1 MTMRGSWAS
10 GPARLGLP
18 REAVGIAD
26 YVVHYTDRRGFQET
40 DKRWLQ
46 TDITGALART
56 MQMLRTER
64 GWSLDQLATRSGVS
78 KGVLVALEQGRSNP
92 NLATLARISD
102 AFGVPVTRLV
112 ELTSEPEVRMTGPGQ
127 ARVLWHGP
135 SGGTGTIIAAT
146 EAPWAAE
153 LWRWTVQP
161 GEGWGGDAHTPA
173 TRELVWVG
181 IRDADAD
188 RGRPRRIRSRP
199 VTAPGSRAACRTLTV
214 TTGRSRCP

>member
-1 MTMRGSWAS
+1 MA
-10 GPARLGLP
+10 A
-18 REAVGIAD
+18 
-26 YVVHYTDRRGFQET
+26 
-40 DKRWLQ
+40 

-112 ELTSEPEVRMTGPGQ
+112 ELTSEPEVRITGARE

-135 SGGTGTIIAAT
+135 SGGTGTILAAT

-173 TRELVWVG
+173 TRELVWVESG
-181 IRDADAD
+181 
-188 RGRPRRIRSRP
+188 
-199 VTAPGSRAACRTLTV
+199 TLTLTV
-214 TTGRSRCP
+214 AGRAYQVHAGDCARFPGSVPHAYRNEGTEPVSLTMVVVVPPAPA